1 MTRGHESDVIPRFT
15 TPAPSERASEH
26 VAVGSPRLIAV
37 SMVRLV
43 SAPVRVVDT
52 DQVKISE
59 YFGGASCNPCPY
71 PVGDISVAHVQA
83 EAGWAEEWQTPA
95 FDEYALVLRG
105 SVTIETT
112 RGPATKV
119 SAGQAV
125 FLAKGE
131 RVRWHFT
138 ESAEYV
144 PICLPAFSP
153 DNCFREDSE
162 AAKPPPSHDSHD
174 SIYHLVQKPLWE
186 ASKARPTTHRHT
198 PNPNPNPNTST
209 STNPNPN
216 PNPKARGMTYSS
228 ATRLHTPNPNTLTLT
243 PSPSPSNPKA
253 RGTTY
258 YPPT

>member
-216 PNPKARGMTYSS
+216 PNPNPNTI
-228 ATRLHTPNPNTLTLT
+228 PNPN
-243 PSPSPSNPKA
+243 PNPK
-253 RGTTY
+253 TKY
-258 YPPT
+258 YVGM